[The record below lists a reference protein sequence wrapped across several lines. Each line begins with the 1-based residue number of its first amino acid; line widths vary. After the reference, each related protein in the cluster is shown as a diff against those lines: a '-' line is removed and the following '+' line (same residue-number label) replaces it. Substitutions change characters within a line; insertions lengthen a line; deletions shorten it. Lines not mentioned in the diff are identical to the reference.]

1 MKLRGRHFFWAL
13 VWPYHQ
19 QLIIINRKIMRN
31 ILLLLFL
38 MSAALC
44 KENKSELIFIYNAKS
59 GLVNEFLDFAHK
71 IISPSTYNCN
81 LCAITY
87 DNFSMKKKWSDFIT
101 SLPVRS
107 KFIYKDKVSNYGYDN
122 IKLPSIILRDK
133 SKSDV
138 IILSEDINKL
148 KKIDQLIN
156 MLNDRLKE
164 LGMSVEKHNKNNLS
178 EEQWK
183 EKLTP
188 EEFHILREKG
198 TERPFTGEYDK
209 LYEAGTYKCA
219 GCGTELFSSS
229 SKYDSGCGWPAF
241 YDALP
246 EKIEESED
254 NSFGMKRIEI
264 TCENCGGH
272 LGHVF
277 NDGPQPSGLRYCVNS
292 ISLDFDSLDDND

>member
-1 MKLRGRHFFWAL
+1 
-13 VWPYHQ
+13 
-19 QLIIINRKIMRN
+19 MRTF
-31 ILLLLFL
+31 LLLLFL
-38 MSAALC
+38 MSGVFC
-44 KENKSELIFIYNAKS
+44 REDESELIFIYNAKS

-71 IISPSTYNCN
+71 IVSPSTYNCN
-81 LCAITY
+81 LCAISY
-87 DNFSMKKKWSDFIT
+87 GNFSMKKKWSDYIS

-107 KFIYKDKVSNYGYDN
+107 TFTYKDKVSEYGYDN
-122 IKLPSIILRDK
+122 ITLPSIIFQDESK
-133 SKSDV
+133 SKV
-138 IILSEDINKL
+138 IISSKEINKL
-148 KKIDQLIN
+148 NKIDQLIN
-156 MLNDRLKE
+156 ILSDRLKDQ
-164 LGMSVEKHNKNNLS
+164 GMSIEKQNKNNLS
-178 EEQWK
+178 EQEWK

-188 EEFHILREKG
+188 EEYHILREKG

-209 LYEAGTYKCA
+209 FYEDGTYKCA

-241 YDALP
+241 YEALP

-292 ISLDFDSLDDND
+292 ISLDFESGDNDND

>member
-1 MKLRGRHFFWAL
+1 MKR
-13 VWPYHQ
+13 
-19 QLIIINRKIMRN
+19 IT
-31 ILLLLFL
+31 LFL
-38 MSAALC
+38 FLISVITC
-44 KENKSELIFIYNAKS
+44 KDNPGELIFIYNAKS
-59 GLVNEFLDFAHK
+59 GLVNELIDFAHK
-71 IISPSTYNCN
+71 IVSPSTYNCN
-81 LCAITY
+81 LCAISY
-87 DNFSMKKKWSDFIT
+87 GNFSMKKKWSDYIS
-101 SLPVRS
+101 SLPIS
-107 KFIYKDKVSNYGYDN
+107 STFTYKDKVSKYGYEN
-122 IKLPSIILRDK
+122 IELPSIIFRDN
-133 SKSDV
+133 SKSNV
-138 IILSEDINKL
+138 IISNEEINKL

-156 MLNDRLKE
+156 ILSDRLKDQ
-164 LGMSVEKHNKNNLS
+164 GMSTEKQNKKNLS
-178 EEQWK
+178 EYEWK

-198 TERPFTGEYDK
+198 TERPFTGKYDK
-209 LYEAGTYKCA
+209 FYEDGTYKCA

-241 YDALP
+241 YEALP

-292 ISLDFDSLDDND
+292 ISLDFDSVDDDND